1 MSRWLSAEWVSLLFT
16 RHPTAVTALSLPHE
30 IVSVS
35 VCGYNRTLPLPVP
48 VITYTSALLFPPLCL
63 TLILRSRL
71 LCQPRNP
78 SQPRPYSRHSL
89 SSPWP
94 FINCMPLAHWMPTLL
109 DVLAACLC
117 LSGIFSRHNCFVKQ
131 LPRQWWHC
139 FVEKTACGHGSAFY
153 YCCMNAISCR
163 FTSWTGHLSGQI
175 YVFARI
181 DDTFLWVF
189 IFFTLKYIH
198 IYLEREGERD
208 SVYTEREC
216 IFIWSH
222 FVKSHSILS
231 HPNLKIPSCFAS
243 TYAPLGMRTFWSRSR
258 WDLAVAAGLQPLTET
273 LSVIVWPRVIN
284 KTDFPICLL
293 GLYMG
298 V

>member
-1 MSRWLSAEWVSLLFT
+1 MSRWLSSEWVSLLFT
-16 RHPTAVTALSLPHE
+16 RHPTVVTALSLAHE

-71 LCQPRNP
+71 PCQPRNP
-78 SQPRPYSRHSL
+78 RQPRPYSRHSL

-94 FINCMPLAHWMPTLL
+94 FINCIPLAHWMPTLL

-117 LSGIFSRHNCFVKQ
+117 LSGIFSRHNRFVKQ

-153 YCCMNAISCR
+153 YCCTNAISCR

-181 DDTFLWVF
+181 HYTFLWVF

-198 IYLEREGERD
+198 IYRERERERETVCIRRE
-208 SVYTEREC
+208 SVYLYVVILSNLIPSNLILISKCHQVLHLPMRLSGYENILEAVKMRRGRC
-216 IFIWSH
+216 CRPAAIDWNFVSH
-222 FVKSHSILS
+222 CVAKSH
-231 HPNLKIPSCFAS
+231 K
-243 TYAPLGMRTFWSRSR
+243 
-258 WDLAVAAGLQPLTET
+258 
-273 LSVIVWPRVIN
+273 
-284 KTDFPICLL
+284 
-293 GLYMG
+293 
-298 V
+298 